1 MRDPHVM
8 NVLVTGGG
16 GFLGSH
22 LARRLQ
28 EMGHRVTVLG
38 RRHYSDLPKDI
49 TQRQADL
56 RNPKAVSD
64 ACRGQNS
71 VFHAGALPGIWG
83 SEKDFYQTNVEGTRH
98 VIEGCLTHKVR
109 KLVFTSSPSVI
120 YDQTDMENVDE
131 STPYPSQ
138 YLSDYPKTKAL
149 AEQSVVA
156 ANGQQDLIT
165 VSLRPHLIWG
175 PGDPHLIP
183 RIIDRAKKGQLIRVG
198 EGTNRVDTTY
208 IDNAVEGHILAWQ
221 ALEPGSP
228 VAGQSYF
235 LSDGKP
241 VILWDWINQLLA
253 SLGISPVTKSISYG
267 MARNLGWTLEK
278 VYRIFGLSGEPR
290 MTRFLAGQLA
300 TSHYFD
306 ISRAKRDLN
315 YKVRVSPEEGMKR
328 LLKSLEV
335 PLEG

>member
-1 MRDPHVM
+1 M

-22 LARRLQ
+22 LARRLN
-28 EMGHRVTVLG
+28 EIGYHVSVLG
-38 RRHYSDLPKDI
+38 RRKYPDLPENI
-49 TQRQADL
+49 IQLQVDL
-56 RNPKAVSD
+56 RDPKSVSN
-64 ACRGQNS
+64 ACREQDS
-71 VFHAGALPGIWG
+71 VFHVGALSEIWG
-83 SEKDFYQTNVEGTRH
+83 TKKDFYQTNVDGTRH
-98 VIEGCLTHKVR
+98 VIDGCLEHGVQ

-120 YDQTDMENVDE
+120 YYQTDMENVDE
-131 STPYPSQ
+131 STPYPSN

-149 AEQSVVA
+149 AEQSMIA
-156 ANGQQDLIT
+156 ANGQQGLMT

-198 EGTNRVDTTY
+198 GGTNRVDTTY

-241 VILWDWINQLLA
+241 VILWDWINQLLI

-267 MARNLGWTLEK
+267 MAKNLGGDSGG
-278 VYRIFGLSGEPR
+278 GLSV
-290 MTRFLAGQLA
+290 
-300 TSHYFD
+300 
-306 ISRAKRDLN
+306 I
-315 YKVRVSPEEGMKR
+315 R
-328 LLKSLEV
+328 LGRRTAYDSFPGHSVGNFSLF
-335 PLEG
+335 

>member
-1 MRDPHVM
+1 M

-22 LARRLQ
+22 LALRLH
-28 EMGHRVTVLG
+28 EMGHRVSILG
-38 RRHYSDLPKDI
+38 RRRYPNLPENI
-49 TQRQADL
+49 IQHQVDL
-56 RNPKAVSD
+56 RDPKAVSN
-64 ACRGQNS
+64 ACREQDS

-83 SEKDFYQTNVEGTRH
+83 RRKDFYQTNVEGTRH
-98 VIEGCLTHKVR
+98 VIKGCLEHGVR
-109 KLVFTSSPSVI
+109 KLIFTSSPSVI
-120 YDQTDMENVDE
+120 YNQTDMENVDE
-131 STPYPSQ
+131 TAPYPSH

-156 ANGQQDLIT
+156 ANGQQGLMT

-183 RIIDRAKKGQLIRVG
+183 RIIERAKKGQLVRVG

-208 IDNAVEGHILAWQ
+208 IDNAVDGHIQAWQ

-228 VAGQSYF
+228 VVGQCYF
-235 LSDGKP
+235 LNDGEP
-241 VILWDWINQLLA
+241 VVLWEWINQLLA
-253 SLGISPVTKSISYG
+253 SLGIDPVTKSISYS
-267 MARNLGWTLEK
+267 MARKLGWILEG
-278 VYRIFGLSGEPR
+278 VYRVFGIAGEPR

-306 ISRAKRDLN
+306 ISRARRDFN
-315 YKVRVSPEEGMKR
+315 YEVKVSPEEGMKR
-328 LLKSLEV
+328 LLKSLQV